1 MIVGEIVSVYTDPY
15 WNLGYE
21 GEAELIEFR
30 EHGLPFILNETADK
44 HQITYQHEKWL
55 VNINGFRT
63 IRKIRCKI
71 SSGGVVYNDEKPIFS
86 SRKIDKFLEIDGREI
101 Y

>member
-1 MIVGEIVSVYTDPY
+1 
-15 WNLGYE
+15 
-21 GEAELIEFR
+21 
-30 EHGLPFILNETADK
+30 
-44 HQITYQHEKWL
+44 L

>member
-44 HQITYQHEKWL
+44 HQITYQHEK
-55 VNINGFRT
+55 
-63 IRKIRCKI
+63 
-71 SSGGVVYNDEKPIFS
+71 
-86 SRKIDKFLEIDGREI
+86 
-101 Y
+101 